1 MEKQIKVSLLD
12 EGIGVNYND
21 YNSILNLNLNDS
33 IIEYEKVF
41 KDLLKTFSR
50 DVDYLYVDL
59 NYNNNDKLIQVTSF
73 LNEVVDYNRTYKNRI
88 IVTIIHNNNQKQQF
102 LG

>member
-21 YNSILNLNLNDS
+21 YNSILNLNLNDN

-59 NYNNNDKLIQVTSF
+59 HYSDNDKLIQLTSF
-73 LNEVVDYNRTYKNRI
+73 LNQVVDYNRTHKNRV
-88 IVTIIHNNNQKQQF
+88 IVTIVHSNNQKQQF

>member
-21 YNSILNLNLNDS
+21 YNSILNLNLNDN
-33 IIEYEKVF
+33 ITEYEKVF

-59 NYNNNDKLIQVTSF
+59 HYSNNDKLIQVTSF

-88 IVTIIHNNNQKQQF
+88 IVTINHINEQKQQF

>member
-50 DVDYLYVDL
+50 DVDYLYIDL

>member
-12 EGIGVNYND
+12 GGIGVNYDD

-59 NYNNNDKLIQVTSF
+59 HYSNNDKLIQLTSF
-73 LNEVVDYNRTYKNRI
+73 LNEVVEYNRTYKNRI
-88 IVTIIHNNNQKQQF
+88 IVTINHNNNQKQQF

>member
-21 YNSILNLNLNDS
+21 YNSILNLNLNDN

-59 NYNNNDKLIQVTSF
+59 HYNNNDKLIQVTSF

-88 IVTIIHNNNQKQQF
+88 IVTINHINEQKQQF

>member
-50 DVDYLYVDL
+50 DVDYLYVEL
-59 NYNNNDKLIQVTSF
+59 GYENNDKLLQVTSF
-73 LNEVVDYNRTYKNRI
+73 MNAVVDYNRTYKNRVI
-88 IVTIIHNNNQKQQF
+88 LTIYHINCQKQQF

>member
-59 NYNNNDKLIQVTSF
+59 YYNDNDKLIQVTSF

>member
-12 EGIGVNYND
+12 GGIGVNYDD

-59 NYNNNDKLIQVTSF
+59 YYSNNDKLIQLTSF
-73 LNEVVDYNRTYKNRI
+73 LNEVVEYNRTYKNRI
-88 IVTIIHNNNQKQQF
+88 IVTINHNNNQKQQF

>member
-12 EGIGVNYND
+12 EGIGTEYDEHNIILD
-21 YNSILNLNLNDS
+21 LNLNNIVD
-33 IIEYEKVF
+33 YERAF
-41 KDLLKTFSR
+41 RDLFITFSE
-50 DVDYLYVDL
+50 DVDYLYIDL
-59 NYNNNDKLIQVTSF
+59 YYNDNDKLIQVTSF
-73 LNEVVDYNRTYKNRI
+73 LNQVVDYNRTHKNKV

>member
-59 NYNNNDKLIQVTSF
+59 YYSNNDKLIQLTSF
-73 LNEVVDYNRTYKNRI
+73 LNEVVEYNRTYKNRI
-88 IVTIIHNNNQKQQF
+88 IVTINHNNNQKQQF

>member
-59 NYNNNDKLIQVTSF
+59 HYSDNDKLIQLTSF
-73 LNEVVDYNRTYKNRI
+73 LNEVVEYNRTYKNRI
-88 IVTIIHNNNQKQQF
+88 IVTINHNNNQKQQF

>member
-1 MEKQIKVSLLD
+1 MENQIKVSLLD

-50 DVDYLYVDL
+50 DIDYLYIDL
-59 NYNNNDKLIQVTSF
+59 HYSDNDKLIQLTSF
-73 LNEVVDYNRTYKNRI
+73 LN
-88 IVTIIHNNNQKQQF
+88 
-102 LG
+102 

>member
-33 IIEYEKVF
+33 INEYEKVF

-59 NYNNNDKLIQVTSF
+59 YYNDNDKLIQVTSF

>member
-1 MEKQIKVSLLD
+1 MEKQIKVSLLN

-59 NYNNNDKLIQVTSF
+59 HYSNNDKLIQVTSF

>member
-21 YNSILNLNLNDS
+21 YNSILNLNLNDN
-33 IIEYEKVF
+33 INEYEKVF

-50 DVDYLYVDL
+50 DIDYLYVDL
-59 NYNNNDKLIQVTSF
+59 HYSNNDKLIQVTSF

>member
-12 EGIGVNYND
+12 EGIGINYND

-33 IIEYEKVF
+33 INEYEKVF

-59 NYNNNDKLIQVTSF
+59 YYNDNDKLIQVTSF
-73 LNEVVDYNRTYKNRI
+73 LNEVVDYNRTYKNKI

>member
-21 YNSILNLNLNDS
+21 YNSILNLNLNDN

-41 KDLLKTFSR
+41 KDLLKTFSK

-59 NYNNNDKLIQVTSF
+59 HYSDNDKLIQVTSF
-73 LNEVVDYNRTYKNRI
+73 LNEVVEYNRTYKNRI
-88 IVTIIHNNNQKQQF
+88 IVTINHINGQKQQF

>member
-21 YNSILNLNLNDS
+21 YNSILNLNLNDN

-59 NYNNNDKLIQVTSF
+59 HYSNNDKLIQVTSF

-88 IVTIIHNNNQKQQF
+88 IVTINHINEQKQQF

>member
-50 DVDYLYVDL
+50 DVDYLYVYL

>member
-21 YNSILNLNLNDS
+21 YNSILNLNLNDN
-33 IIEYEKVF
+33 ITEYEKVF
-41 KDLLKTFSR
+41 KDLLKIFSR

-59 NYNNNDKLIQVTSF
+59 HYSNNDKLIQVTSF
-73 LNEVVDYNRTYKNRI
+73 LNEVIDYNRTYKNRI

>member
-50 DVDYLYVDL
+50 DIDYLYVDL
-59 NYNNNDKLIQVTSF
+59 HYSNNDKLIQLTSF
-73 LNEVVDYNRTYKNRI
+73 LNEVVEYNRTYKNRI
-88 IVTIIHNNNQKQQF
+88 IVTINHNNNQKQQF

>member
-1 MEKQIKVSLLD
+1 MEEQIKVSLLD

-50 DVDYLYVDL
+50 DVDYLYVYL